1 MADRTSAGL
10 FGTIFELLA
19 KNPTEE
25 HKAMAKE
32 IFSKTGYYDF
42 SNYQMDADD
51 SLIALGLAVKGIDPK
66 YPDDGET
73 IIYAD
78 NDYFEELRV
87 G

>member
-19 KNPTEE
+19 KNPTDE
-25 HKAMAKE
+25 HKAIAKE
-32 IFSKTGYYDF
+32 IFSKTGDYDF
-42 SNYQMDADD
+42 NNYQMYADEA
-51 SLIALGLAVKGIDPK
+51 LLTLGLAVRAIHPK
-66 YPDDGET
+66 YPEDGET

-78 NDYFEELRV
+78 DSYFIEVV

>member
-10 FGTIFELLA
+10 FGKIFELLA

-25 HKAMAKE
+25 HKIIAKE
-32 IFSKTGYYDF
+32 IFAYTRDYDF

-51 SLIALGLAVKGIDPK
+51 ALVTLGLAVKGIDPK

-73 IIYAD
+73 IIYVD
-78 NDYFEELRV
+78 K
-87 G
+87 